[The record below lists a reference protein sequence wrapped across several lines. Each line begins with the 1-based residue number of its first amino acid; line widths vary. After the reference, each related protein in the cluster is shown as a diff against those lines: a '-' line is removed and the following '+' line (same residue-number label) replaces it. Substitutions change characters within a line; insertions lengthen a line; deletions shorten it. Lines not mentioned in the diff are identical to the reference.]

1 MRGRPRG
8 QIPSAEQGL
17 DIGATVRVTLTGV
30 PPDVV
35 ITAIERENP

>member
-1 MRGRPRG
+1 MVYPVKD
-8 QIPSAEQGL
+8 PALYQGL